1 MIIYKQSF
9 FLFTEDPKILGK
21 LDNVTVGENNEAK
34 FTVKLAK
41 GKPKPTCKWFREEKE
56 IDFSKSESYEATETD
71 NTYSLTIKSAQIPD
85 AGWFNAKLTNEAG
98 SVNSNKASLTVKC
111 KKISLREY

>member
-1 MIIYKQSF
+1 M
-9 FLFTEDPKILGK
+9 FTEDPKILGK

-34 FTVKLAK
+34 FAVKLAK